1 MPLLNNNNG
10 PHNRWP
16 YLFILC
22 FCACVLVQHY
32 APQGLVAQTIPFT
45 LQNDSLLANRSLSF
59 GFDKT
64 GNTVLFHADA
74 YGALALPYGSLFFK
88 QKYSGRAIRTN
99 TLSVRDDEEFA
110 FLWSIPVSTNVD
122 VSASGSLLSSS
133 DPKATNTS
141 DVQDIAAF
149 GGIHLRPLANTKIN
163 LGAGGVHSSQ
173 LGTAEKGWRL
183 IGSGTMQDTEID
195 HYVLNADARGEYS
208 LINNKRE
215 IAHSV
220 LSAHLAR
227 EFGTGEQLAFT
238 ARFATLHRDQYLPV
252 PTIGTD
258 STIVNRLSDSIET
271 RGEQQ
276 LSFIGM
282 ASLPLFSAGTID
294 LTASVEQVS
303 ADRYYH
309 QLLST
314 LRESGVM
321 RTHNEL
327 RFSLAST
334 ARFLA
339 FGGEHE
345 IAVRLESREEHNTV
359 ARRFGIGD
367 TALSAQRLRE
377 TLRDNSSARSSLS
390 ARSRWW
396 ASTNDTLHYTVS
408 TSLLRYDTPS
418 NENND
423 DRDELTA
430 ASSISYGHN
439 FSPLLSASL
448 TAEIQLTH
456 IVFLKAARSA
466 QNNWNRIVKMTP
478 AIAIRGK
485 RFSATPR
492 FEVVANY
499 TTFDF
504 EDIIG
509 SRQSISSRQIGYTD
523 SIAYKISDRH
533 RIESRFTV
541 RYEERGE
548 FRWTTFSEIPNYRKI
563 EQFYTVLFFVD
574 PSPAISLGAGGR
586 YYQLT
591 QQVLGRTPPLD
602 GDLSRQAVGP
612 ETTITATLPSGT
624 TLRLHG
630 WYEIQ
635 FARGNE
641 TRRLPNILLN
651 VFVPL

>member
-1 MPLLNNNNG
+1 MLPLNNNSVPYN
-10 PHNRWP
+10 HWP
-16 YLFILC
+16 CVFFCCL
-22 FCACVLVQHY
+22 CACIFAQCCTS
-32 APQGLVAQTIPFT
+32 QGLVAQTIPFT
-45 LQNDSLLANRSLSF
+45 LQNDTLLASRALSF

-64 GNTVLFHADA
+64 GNTILFHADA
-74 YGALALPYGSLFFK
+74 YGALSLPYGSLFFK
-88 QKYSGRAIRTN
+88 QKYNGRAIRTN

-110 FLWSIPVSTNVD
+110 FLWSIPVSTSLD
-122 VSASGSLLSSS
+122 VSASGSVLSSS
-133 DPKATNTS
+133 DPKATNS
-141 DVQDIAAF
+141 GDVQDIAAF
-149 GGIHLRPLANTKIN
+149 GGVHFRPLTTAAIN
-163 LGAGGVHSSQ
+163 IGVGGVHSAQ
-173 LGTAEKGWRL
+173 IGTAERGWRL
-183 IGSGTMQDTEID
+183 IGSGSIRDTEID
-195 HYVLNADARGEYS
+195 HYMLNADARGEYS
-208 LINNKRE
+208 LLGNKRE
-215 IAHSV
+215 IAHSA
-220 LSAHLAR
+220 LSARLAR
-227 EFGTGEQLAFT
+227 EFSTGEQLAFT
-238 ARFATLHRDQYLPV
+238 ARFATLHRDQYLLV
-252 PTIGTD
+252 PSIGSD
-258 STIVNRLSDSIET
+258 SNIVNRLSDSIET

-276 LSFIGM
+276 MYFTGM
-282 ASLPLFSAGTID
+282 LSLPLFSAGTID

-303 ADRYYH
+303 ADRYYR

-314 LRESGVM
+314 LRESGVT

-334 ARFLA
+334 ARFFAL
-339 FGGEHE
+339 GGEHE
-345 IAVRLESREEHNTV
+345 IAVRLDSREESNTV

-367 TALSAQRLRE
+367 TVLSAQRLRE

-396 ASTNDTLHYTVS
+396 ATAHDTLQYALS

-423 DRDELTA
+423 DRDELSA
-430 ASSISYGHN
+430 ASSLSYGHS

-448 TAEIQLTH
+448 TAELQLTH

-466 QNNWNRIVKMTP
+466 QNNWNRIVKITP
-478 AIAIRGK
+478 VVAVRGK
-485 RFSATPR
+485 KFSATPR

-509 SRQSISSRQIGYTD
+509 SQQSISSRQIGYTD

-533 RIESRFTV
+533 RIESRLTI

-548 FRWTTFSEIPNYRKI
+548 FRWATFSEIPNYRKT

-574 PSPAISLGAGGR
+574 PSSALSIGAGAR
-586 YYQLT
+586 YYQLA
-591 QQVLGRTPPLD
+591 QQTLGRALPID
-602 GDLSRQAVGP
+602 GELLRQAVGP
-612 ETTITATLPSGT
+612 ETTITAALPSGT

-635 FARGNE
+635 FANSKE
-641 TRRLPNILLN
+641 IRRLPNILLN